1 MSRKPEK
8 HDVIYWFTV
17 AWDGYDG
24 MDEGEVT
31 ESRYTQADMEESINH
46 YLEKY
51 GKRGVYLE
59 CCSMETST
67 TYTDLTNKIRS
78 KNG

>member
-1 MSRKPEK
+1 MMRKPET

-67 TYTDLTNKIRS
+67 SYVDLTNKIRS

>member
-1 MSRKPEK
+1 MRRKPEK

-24 MDEGEVT
+24 IDEGEVT

-67 TYTDLTNKIRS
+67 SYVDLTNKIRS